1 MMGAS
6 FRYWGLSMVNEKMS
20 ENVIPIIN
28 WLLTTQP
35 EIHPGTFESVVHW
48 KKRHEKELLSWSEP
62 VDMAIAGG
70 FLSGCPAYAFAVGY
84 WAALQRLL
92 PDLPKAPV
100 PALCISEKHGAHP
113 GKIKCRL
120 EEGAADNWTL
130 NGKKHFVTCGR
141 EAELLIVA
149 ASTGT
154 DVAGKNQLRMA
165 LVDRHQSGIAVQPL
179 EKPIAIL
186 PEISHGVVEFSNVAV
201 SAESLLPGDGYL
213 AYIKPFRT
221 IEDLHVIAA
230 ILGYLLRIGTRYDW
244 PPPPKEQLLA
254 LLLTI
259 RTIARADY
267 TAPEIH
273 IATGGAIAALQS
285 LLESFGPYWD
295 RVDPRIRSAWQRDRV
310 VLNIAGDARTK
321 RLAAAWQLFA

>member
-1 MMGAS
+1 
-6 FRYWGLSMVNEKMS
+6 
-20 ENVIPIIN
+20 
-28 WLLTTQP
+28 
-35 EIHPGTFESVVHW
+35 
-48 KKRHEKELLSWSEP
+48 
-62 VDMAIAGG
+62 
-70 FLSGCPAYAFAVGY
+70 
-84 WAALQRLL
+84 
-92 PDLPKAPV
+92 
-100 PALCISEKHGAHP
+100 
-113 GKIKCRL
+113 
-120 EEGAADNWTL
+120 
-130 NGKKHFVTCGR
+130 
-141 EAELLIVA
+141 
-149 ASTGT
+149 
-154 DVAGKNQLRMA
+154 MA

-213 AYIKPFRT
+213 AYIRPFRT

-273 IATGGAIAALQS
+273 IATGGAIAALQL
-285 LLESFGPYWD
+285 LLENLDTHWNL
-295 RVDPRIRSAWQRDRV
+295 VDPPTRSAWQRDRA
-310 VLNIAGDARTK
+310 VLDLAAGARQK
-321 RLAAAWQLFA
+321 RLAAAWKQFS

>member
-1 MMGAS
+1 MPKND
-6 FRYWGLSMVNEKMS
+6 LQILK
-20 ENVIPIIN
+20 
-28 WLLTTQP
+28 WLLTTTP
-35 EIHPGTFESVVHW
+35 EKGSRNFESVVHW

-62 VDMAIAGG
+62 VDMATAGG
-70 FLSGCPAYAFAVGY
+70 FLANCPAYAFAVGY

-92 PDLPKAPV
+92 PDLPKAPI

-154 DVAGKNQLRMA
+154 NVAGKNQLRMA

-186 PEISHGVVEFSNVAV
+186 PEISHSVVKFSDVAV
-201 SAESLLPGDGYL
+201 AGADILPGDGYL
-213 AYIKPFRT
+213 SYIKPFRT
-221 IEDLHVIAA
+221 IEDLHVLAS
-230 ILGYLLRIGTRYDW
+230 ILGYLFRVASLFDW
-244 PPPPKEQLLA
+244 PNNLKEQMIAQLLA
-254 LLLTI
+254 I
-259 RTIARADY
+259 RTTSIADFRA
-267 TAPEIH
+267 AEIH
-273 IATGGAIAALQS
+273 IASGGVT
-285 LLESFGPYWD
+285 ESFNCLLSNIEAYWNL
-295 RVDPRIRSAWQRDRV
+295 VDHETQNRWKRDRT
-310 VLNIAGDARTK
+310 VLNVARTVRQK
-321 RLAAAWQLFA
+321 RLVNAWLCFS